1 MTYAST
7 HNSTHSYAHK
17 EEEGPRKF
25 FKRGADPLSILANLE
40 KAGQQ
45 ESFEAVLAARRIR
58 KPDGGYETE
67 EGAQTEEEYGF
78 TTDGGATSEDID
90 DDELRPSASKKTAA
104 KKHKEKQAGDRMD
117 IDQDGGQ
124 QQQKQQP
131 TQAFIDPYDQ
141 ELAERMGIAP
151 ADPSNR
157 QRMKN
162 REKYRKRAAKSG
174 KKTKDIIPPAATAK
188 LGEANLAY
196 ATGQTAEAISLLLD
210 VVKIAPNLPDP
221 YHTLGLL
228 HEQKGDKKKALDLY
242 MIAAHITP
250 RDINLW
256 KRLATMSSDQGLIR
270 QAVYC
275 YTQVL
280 RRDKDDLDSKYD
292 RALLYAEIEDN
303 KKAIEEFT
311 KLQEVRPDHP
321 EVPKALARLH
331 YRLGNIS
338 EAIGVVRKHVEQQPE
353 QTDLTHINILA
364 ELLAEV
370 RDWEG
375 VYNIIKQAEKT
386 FLKQQQQ
393 GVQSMP
399 VDEERRGEGGTAGSS
414 PPPPPPPPPLPD
426 LPVELRVKEGAA
438 LAALG
443 RITEA
448 QAAFA
453 ILLQQP
459 IGDYPDLYA
468 EAGGVLLGLGLPG
481 EAFPFLKTLAEH
493 PAVGGMQEWTH
504 LAECHRDMGDFL
516 GAAEVYRGV
525 LETLSR
531 DHPGYVDAL
540 VMMIDLLKE
549 GGEARRAAEA
559 AGLLEDVVRE
569 QGAAPPSAPEDRKQA
584 VDFVL
589 KRAAMLRAAG
599 KRGLFLE
606 VAIPVLATTL
616 RVLERERS
624 RSVGGHFGNR
634 GLRRTLK
641 KLTNRHKP
649 GHADDDDGDDEGM
662 PQEGGIFI
670 GYTGDKKGRN
680 IKRRKSKRGNK
691 NTGAVTGGETTE
703 EEEDEELYG
712 DGDGLMGI
720 DSEAEDNA
728 IRQGE
733 FEDGEGGKIPVI
745 RELLKEEA
753 PYHLLIHAI
762 QALLQEK
769 RSREAK
775 ELAQAAVDV
784 CGKRW
789 SDRSKKDVL
798 RLLLFEA
805 ALAGH
810 DMMDAAFHLKAACA
824 RWPYSNIVWNAHTK
838 LQTEYGGL
846 KAVARFVG
854 PMRAKH
860 YSSLPLMMASGH
872 CSMLQGRYSEALSE
886 YLHAYKSAPH
896 EPVISL
902 CIAAAMLNK
911 ACVKK
916 MVGRHQL
923 VIQAFAFLQEYGSK
937 RPGKLGEMES
947 CYNIGRGAQ
956 ALGLDHLAVQFYE
969 RVIPPVAV
977 DEGGGDEVAF
987 IEPNTSVER
996 EAAYNL
1002 ALIYQSSGSI
1012 QLAKQLTRRYLTF

>member
-1 MTYAST
+1 M
-7 HNSTHSYAHK
+7 N
-17 EEEGPRKF
+17 
-25 FKRGADPLSILANLE
+25 
-40 KAGQQ
+40 
-45 ESFEAVLAARRIR
+45 
-58 KPDGGYETE
+58 
-67 EGAQTEEEYGF
+67 
-78 TTDGGATSEDID
+78 ID
-90 DDELRPSASKKTAA
+90 DE
-104 KKHKEKQAGDRMD
+104 E
-117 IDQDGGQ
+117 GQ
-124 QQQKQQP
+124 QQPQP
-131 TQAFIDPYDQ
+131 KQAFVDPYDQ

-151 ADPSNR
+151 ANPSNR

-174 KKTKDIIPPAATAK
+174 RKPKNIIPPAAVAK

-250 RDINLW
+250 RDIALW

-280 RRDKDDLDSKYD
+280 RRDKDDLDSRYD

-331 YRLGNIS
+331 YRLGNLS
-338 EAIGVVRKHVEQQPE
+338 QAIGVVRKHVEQQPD

-375 VYNIIKQAEKT
+375 VYNIIKQAEKS
-386 FLKQQQQ
+386 LKQQQQ
-393 GVQSMP
+393 QQALQTTRPVKVGGEEGNSGV
-399 VDEERRGEGGTAGSS
+399 GGAGSS
-414 PPPPPPPPPLPD
+414 LPPPPPPLLLPD

-443 RITEA
+443 RISEA

-459 IGDYPDLYA
+459 IGNYPDLYA
-468 EAGGVLLGLGLPG
+468 EAGGVLLGLGRPV
-481 EAFPFLKTLAEH
+481 EAFPFLKALAEH

-516 GAAEVYRGV
+516 GAAEVYRRV
-525 LETLSR
+525 LETLNR

-540 VMMIDLLKE
+540 VTMIDLLKE

-569 QGAAPPSAPEDRKQA
+569 QGAAPPSAPEDREQA

-606 VAIPVLATTL
+606 VAIPALATTL

-624 RSVGGHFGNR
+624 RSVGGYFRNR
-634 GLRRTLK
+634 GLRRRLK

-649 GHADDDDGDDEGM
+649 GHADDNDDDDNDDDEGM
-662 PQEGGIFI
+662 PQERGIFI
-670 GYTGDKKGRN
+670 GYTGDKKSRKL
-680 IKRRKSKRGNK
+680 KRRKSKRSNK
-691 NTGAVTGGETTE
+691 KAGAVTGGETTE
-703 EEEDEELYG
+703 EEGDEELNG
-712 DGDGLMGI
+712 DGDGLMGV

-745 RELLKEEA
+745 RELLRDEA
-753 PYHLLIHAI
+753 PYQLLIHAI

-798 RLLLFEA
+798 RFLLFEA

-838 LQTEYGGL
+838 LQTQYGGL

-896 EPVISL
+896 EPIIPL

-916 MVGRHQL
+916 MIGRHQL
-923 VIQAFAFLQEYGSK
+923 VIQAFAFLQEYGAK
-937 RPGKLGEMES
+937 RPGKLGEMEL
-947 CYNIGRGAQ
+947 CYNMGRAAQ

-969 RVIPPVAV
+969 RVIPPVAMNTNNE
-977 DEGGGDEVAF
+977 DGGGGDEVAF
-987 IEPNTSVER
+987 IEPKTSVER

-1002 ALIYQSSGSI
+1002 ALIYQGSGSTE
-1012 QLAKQLTRRYLTF
+1012 LAKQLARRYLTF